1 MRKWSVYVWN
11 NNSFKERLFICF
23 SKYITFLQKT
33 VIVVNPASTV
43 SCSPYFTSDSKKYKK
58 TLKTCTPRLP
68 VNCSIVGQ
76 PGYVSHI
83 FTWVSA
89 MKLFR
94 NSFFFKQINNI
105 VRARKTENYE
115 IVTIFWNMNT
125 IVPLVRFLR
134 LHTVAL
140 KRQSF
145 GVSRVWL

>member
-58 TLKTCTPRLP
+58 LWKLVPPPTGKLLHSRTTRVCFAYIYLSF
-68 VNCSIVGQ
+68 CDEIVQ
-76 PGYVSHI
+76 E
-83 FTWVSA
+83 F
-89 MKLFR
+89 
-94 NSFFFKQINNI
+94 FFFKQINNI

-134 LHTVAL
+134 LHTVVL

>member
-23 SKYITFLQKT
+23 SKYITFLQNT

-58 TLKTCTPRLP
+58 LWKLVPRLP

-125 IVPLVRFLR
+125 IVSLVRFLR
-134 LHTVAL
+134 LHTVVL
-140 KRQSF
+140 KRQR
-145 GVSRVWL
+145 RVWL

>member
-58 TLKTCTPRLP
+58 LWKLVPPPTGKLLHSRIPRVCFAYLP
-68 VNCSIVGQ
+68 E
-76 PGYVSHI
+76 
-83 FTWVSA
+83 FLT

-134 LHTVAL
+134 LHTVVL
-140 KRQSF
+140 KPQSF